1 MIRIRAGIFPLSGF
15 VQALSRDLDLFR
27 RVPDPDPVVPELA
40 NYHSNE
46 AGVQATQQH
55 LLPPQARL
63 QSETLCAALIVVFA
77 MILITSCVKTLLFSV
92 QYLYGLYSY
101 LFIIPNIFLKNC

>member
-1 MIRIRAGIFPLSGF
+1 VRIRDP
-15 VQALSRDLDLFR
+15 DLFR

-40 NYHSNE
+40 DYHSNE

-63 QSETLCAALIVVFA
+63 QSENIMRGIDCRLCYDSNY
-77 MILITSCVKTLLFSV
+77 ILCQNALFSV

-101 LFIIPNIFLKNC
+101 FFIIPNIFLKNC

>member
-1 MIRIRAGIFPLSGF
+1 
-15 VQALSRDLDLFR
+15 VQAFSRDSDLFR

-40 NYHSNE
+40 HYHSNE

-55 LLPPQARL
+55 LLPPQASL
-63 QSETLCAALIVVFA
+63 QSKNIMRGIDCRLCYGSNY
-77 MILITSCVKTLLFSV
+77 ILCQNALFSV

-101 LFIIPNIFLKNC
+101 LFVILKIYIKII

>member
-1 MIRIRAGIFPLSGF
+1 M
-15 VQALSRDLDLFR
+15 QAISRDPDLFR

-63 QSETLCAALIVVFA
+63 QSKKHYARH
-77 MILITSCVKTLLFSV
+77 
-92 QYLYGLYSY
+92 
-101 LFIIPNIFLKNC
+101 